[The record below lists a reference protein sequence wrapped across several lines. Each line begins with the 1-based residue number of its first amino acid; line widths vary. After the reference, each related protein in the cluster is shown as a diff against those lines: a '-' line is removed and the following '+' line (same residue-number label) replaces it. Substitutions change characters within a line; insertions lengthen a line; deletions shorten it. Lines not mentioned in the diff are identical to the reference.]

1 MATLQ
6 TARMVAGPRT
16 ALARLRLQLP
26 VAPYGVRRMRATI
39 RKSIAAAAAASPAF
53 TVSPD
58 PTVSVVMPVYN
69 NWSLTRRALSSLTL
83 GHAQGLFEVIVVDD
97 GSSDETRVA
106 AAAVP
111 GLRVVS
117 LSQNLGFTHAANRGA
132 QQARGA
138 LVMFLNNDTLVLPGA
153 VEALVDAMRETSIG
167 AAGARLVFPTGWLQ
181 EAGAV
186 VRGDGSCAHSGWGAS
201 PADPRYAARHD
212 ADYCSAAALMVRASL
227 LQAIGWF
234 DSRFA
239 PAYYEDV
246 DLCFAIRARG
256 SRVVV
261 EPAATVVH
269 WEGMT
274 HGTEWRRGIHRSHG
288 KSNQVR
294 NQARFV
300 AKWSTEVTGTRPG
313 TELTGRSTA

>member
-1 MATLQ
+1 
-6 TARMVAGPRT
+6 
-16 ALARLRLQLP
+16 
-26 VAPYGVRRMRATI
+26 MRATV
-39 RKSIAAAAAASPAF
+39 RESMAAVGATSPAF
-53 TVSPD
+53 TVAPE

-69 NWSLTRRALSSLTL
+69 NWSLTRRALGSLML
-83 GHAQGLFEVIVVDD
+83 DYAPGSLEVIVVDD
-97 GSSDETRVA
+97 ASSDETRVA
-106 AAAVP
+106 AADVP

-117 LSQNLGFTHAANRGA
+117 LPHNLGFTHAANRGA

-138 LVMFLNNDTLVLPGA
+138 FVLFLNNDTLVLPGA
-153 VEALVDAMRETSIG
+153 VEALVDSMRDTSIG

-186 VRGDGSCAHSGWGAS
+186 VRDDGSCAHKGWGAS
-201 PADPRYAARHD
+201 PADPRYAARSD
-212 ADYCSAAALMVRASL
+212 ADYCSAAALMVRTSL
-227 LQAIGWF
+227 LETIGWF

-288 KSNQVR
+288 KSNQTR
-294 NQARFV
+294 NQAKFV
-300 AKWSTEVTGTRPG
+300 AKWGPELSGRRPP
-313 TELTGRSTA
+313 TALTGGSTA